1 MPKTTLTIV
10 APNVSG
16 DPQDV
21 NSKYMFTPEAT
32 VTFHSELISVVH
44 PYYNDREKKWEGNY
58 SVITFSNVLNPII
71 VKASVSAIT
80 AIMENKPYAPVSDG
94 SGGSTSGGSG
104 FSGSG
109 TGGSGSTA
117 YTSTTQQTFNSACL
131 GTANQTYYHNGSG
144 TLPAAGNQVFSDSAK
159 TTLLNDG
166 YYGIDPT
173 GTAPQKIIRVTA
185 GYVASGW
192 PLDCLEHQIDYPT
205 NDPIE

>member
-1 MPKTTLTIV
+1 MPKTTLILV
-10 APNVSG
+10 VPNLDGS
-16 DPQDV
+16 P
-21 NSKYMFTPEAT
+21 SSPKSRYRFTPESQI
-32 VTFHSELISVVH
+32 TFHSELINAIA
-44 PYYNDREKKWEGNY
+44 PY
-58 SVITFSNVLNPII
+58 FNPILKEFDNRYTI
-71 VKASVSAIT
+71 VSIAGHEPFVVKASMSALQ

-131 GTANQTYYHNGSG
+131 GMANQTYYHNGSG

-159 TTLLNDG
+159 TTSLNDG

-173 GTAPQKIIRVTA
+173 GTAPQKIIRVSA
-185 GYVASGW
+185 GYVVTGW